1 MKIITLEEHFQ
12 LAEIKKA
19 VSKML
24 PGFANGFHLPAYD
37 APDSQLEDL
46 GADRLHHMDAMG
58 IDVQVLSYPSSGI
71 QVVPAAEAV
80 QLAREANDQ
89 LATACRRLL
98 SSAGVCDT
106 QRNVYPAT
114 VLAHPADHGGRSHHV
129 RG

>member
-19 VSKML
+19 VAKML

-46 GADRLHHMDAMG
+46 GADRLHHMDVMG

-71 QVVPAAEAV
+71 Q
-80 QLAREANDQ
+80 
-89 LATACRRLL
+89 
-98 SSAGVCDT
+98 
-106 QRNVYPAT
+106 
-114 VLAHPADHGGRSHHV
+114 GGPGS
-129 RG
+129 

>member
-19 VSKML
+19 VAKML
-24 PGFANGFHLPAYD
+24 PSFAHGFHLPAYD

-71 QVVPAAEAV
+71 QGVPAAEAI
-80 QLAREANDQ
+80 
-89 LATACRRLL
+89 
-98 SSAGVCDT
+98 
-106 QRNVYPAT
+106 PT
-114 VLAHPADHGGRSHHV
+114 VLLVLRPSQHLIPKPLPPNSNV
-129 RG
+129 L